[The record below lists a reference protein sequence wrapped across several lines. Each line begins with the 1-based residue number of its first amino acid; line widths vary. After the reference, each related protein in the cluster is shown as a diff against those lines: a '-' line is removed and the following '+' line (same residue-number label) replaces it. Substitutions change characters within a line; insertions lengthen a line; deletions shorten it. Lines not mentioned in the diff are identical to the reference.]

1 MVLHPKLAEWEKKL
15 QKLINFVDDYLENKY
30 HGKYRLH
37 PARPERGKTSSKTQD
52 GLFSITAS
60 FSPGYGSKF
69 GRGYVVDVHVA
80 TLDDVE
86 KERIA
91 EIKKE
96 AFEIIKEKLPEF
108 FPNREITVKRDGTLI
123 KIFGDLSLGQV

>member
-69 GRGYVVDVHVA
+69 GRGYVVDLHIA
-80 TLDDVE
+80 TLE
-86 KERIA
+86 KVPEEKMA
-91 EIKKE
+91 EIE
-96 AFEIIKEKLPEF
+96 NEVFELINEKLPDF
-108 FPNREITVKRDGTLI
+108 FPKKELSVKRDGKLI
-123 KIFGDLSLGQV
+123 KIIGDLNLGTV

>member
-1 MVLHPKLAEWEKKL
+1 MVLHPKIAEWEKKL
-15 QKLINFVDDYLENKY
+15 QKLINFVDDHLENKY

-69 GRGYVVDVHVA
+69 GRGYVVDMHIA
-80 TLDDVE
+80 TLEEVPDE
-86 KERIA
+86 EMA
-91 EIKKE
+91 EIE
-96 AFEIIKEKLPEF
+96 NEVFELLKEKLPEF
-108 FPNREITVKRDGTLI
+108 FPKKELSVKRDGKLI
-123 KIFGDLSLGQV
+123 KIIGDLRLGEV